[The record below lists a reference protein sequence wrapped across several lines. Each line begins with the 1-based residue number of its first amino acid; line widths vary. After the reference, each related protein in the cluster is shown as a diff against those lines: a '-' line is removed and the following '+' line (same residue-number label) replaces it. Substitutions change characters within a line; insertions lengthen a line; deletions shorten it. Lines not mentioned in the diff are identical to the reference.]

1 MNQLSSVKQ
10 GRTCTVKVV
19 RTRLLVLLVTAF
31 AVLGLAG
38 CQTKTGAAA
47 IVGGSRVT
55 EKDVS
60 DYLVTDGSDPA
71 RAKLFV
77 VSFLVKEKLYS
88 KYLDEHG
95 GIPSA
100 AALDATHDDAVAK
113 LLSQDLGTGAA
124 ADALIDKALIA
135 AGVKASL
142 RPAVLRAAEYEY
154 ATLFANQTLSAD
166 QFFAK
171 IGAAGIKVS
180 ISPRYGSWDPKLQ
193 DVAAVKVP
201 NFLAVTPTPTATP
214 AS

>member
-1 MNQLSSVKQ
+1 
-10 GRTCTVKVV
+10 VKVV
-19 RTRLLVLLVTAF
+19 RTRLLVLLVAAV

-47 IVGGSRVT
+47 VVGGSRVT

-60 DYLVTDGSDPA
+60 DYLVADGANPA

-77 VSFLVKEKLYS
+77 LTFLVKERLYS
-88 KYLDEHG
+88 QYLAGHG
-95 GIPSA
+95 GVPSA
-100 AALDATHDDAVAK
+100 ADLAETHDDAVSTF
-113 LLSQDLGTGAA
+113 LSQDLGTGAA
-124 ADALIDKALIA
+124 ADAQIDKALVA

-142 RPAVLRAAEYEY
+142 RPTVLRAAGYEY
-154 ATLFANQTLSAD
+154 TALTKINKQAD
-166 QFFAK
+166 QFFATV
-171 IGAAGIKVS
+171 GSAGIKVS

-201 NFLAVTPTPTATP
+201 DFLAVTPTPTASA